1 MKFTFK
7 DIQQGTYQAK
17 VWGLKQEKGP
27 FGPFI
32 RLTFTI
38 VSGELKNY
46 KFSGVVKPTD
56 LKQSKFYKW
65 ITHILG
71 EYPTD
76 DFDTNDL
83 LGKHC
88 LVVLSKAKDFYSVT
102 DVHMEN
108 HRLADLEARRDS
120 FKVLRNNAKS

>member
-7 DIQQGTYQAK
+7 DIQKGTYQAK

-88 LVVLSKAKDFYSVT
+88 LVLLSKVKDFYSVT
-102 DVHMEN
+102 DVYMQN
-108 HRLADLEARRDS
+108 HGLVGLEAMRDS
-120 FKVLRNNAKS
+120 FRVLRNNAKS